1 MKNQTGRFAA
11 ILPLALALFLGS
23 LLAASAGE
31 SKPVHAPAALEKAQ
45 KIKLSVV
52 KCSGLPLAEVITMLH
67 EESVK
72 RDTDGKGVKIALG
85 PNVKQHADATVNIDL
100 KDVTLAGA
108 LERIAESVSLE
119 VEATDREVLLVRKR
133 SKP

>member
-1 MKNQTGRFAA
+1 
-11 ILPLALALFLGS
+11 
-23 LLAASAGE
+23 
-31 SKPVHAPAALEKAQ
+31 
-45 KIKLSVV
+45 
-52 KCSGLPLAEVITMLH
+52 
-67 EESVK
+67 
-72 RDTDGKGVKIALG
+72 
-85 PNVKQHADATVNIDL
+85 VKQHADATVNIDL